1 MDDILADVI
10 PSDIAL
16 INFMGTASF
25 DVEDKLKQV
34 SLPIGHAQDHEVW
47 RTLISTLSDGRMRCF
62 AGYEATET
70 PLIWDTGASVCISPH
85 REDFIS
91 YKKSTTRIKDL
102 LSSNKVAGEGMVR
115 WTVHDKDDGLVN
127 LELPGYHIPKAE
139 IRLLS
144 PQVLLTLAGGDSFQ
158 NSS

>member
-1 MDDILADVI
+1 
-10 PSDIAL
+10 
-16 INFMGTASF
+16 
-25 DVEDKLKQV
+25 
-34 SLPIGHAQDHEVW
+34 
-47 RTLISTLSDGRMRCF
+47 MRCF

-91 YKKSTTRIKDL
+91 YKKSTARIKDL
-102 LSSNKVAGEGMVR
+102 SSSNKVTGKGMVR
-115 WTVHDKDDGLVN
+115 WTVRDKDGGLVN

-144 PQVLLTLAGGDSFQ
+144 PQVLLTLAGGDFFQ